1 MTKSFI
7 PKIIKS
13 NGYMTTSSLN
23 IYNYTYIQSA
33 LLNLSTRDKQYYV
46 VIINP
51 DNYKENM
58 KIYNTLLYTNICK

>member
-1 MTKSFI
+1 
-7 PKIIKS
+7 
-13 NGYMTTSSLN
+13 MTTSSLN